1 MIGPESAASLR
12 RIVERTAKS
21 LRFIARLDSQACR
34 SEFSSL
40 VRTLQCSDPPLEGES
55 ADMGEAEKRA
65 ETMEVKDLTR
75 NGKRSG

>member
-1 MIGPESAASLR
+1 M
-12 RIVERTAKS
+12 ERTAKS

-40 VRTLQCSDPPLEGES
+40 LRTLRCNDPPLEDEP

-65 ETMEVKDLTR
+65 ETMEVKT
-75 NGKRSG
+75 